1 MTGASGAQYGLR
13 LLECLLQQPVRIYL
27 LLSRPAQVV
36 INMETEHRLP
46 ARASEIQAYFT
57 QLYQAKPGQL
67 QVFERE
73 QWLAPIA
80 SGSGVADVTVVCP
93 CTTGTLSSIA
103 CGSSR
108 NLLERAADVALK
120 ERKKLILVV
129 RETPFSEI
137 HLENMLKHA
146 KIVSEES
153 RPDEVG
159 MNDTVT
165 LYFED
170 DDEEEVY
177 RLVTSIRGNSLENR
191 ISIESPLGKAI
202 EGHHVG
208 DQVEVKVNDK
218 SSYVVEIRKIENT
231 GDDGTDKLRSF

>member
-13 LLECLLQQPVRIYL
+13 LLECLLQLQCRVYL

-46 ARASEIQAYFT
+46 ARAADIQVYFT
-57 QLYQAKPGQL
+57 TLYQAKPQQL

-137 HLENMLKHA
+137 HLENMLKLTRMGAIIMPANPGFYYKPQTIQELVDFMVARILDH
-146 KIVSEES
+146 IGLSHNLIP
-153 RPDEVG
+153 RWG
-159 MNDTVT
+159 HTDT
-165 LYFED
+165 D
-170 DDEEEVY
+170 SD
-177 RLVTSIRGNSLENR
+177 
-191 ISIESPLGKAI
+191 
-202 EGHHVG
+202 
-208 DQVEVKVNDK
+208 
-218 SSYVVEIRKIENT
+218 
-231 GDDGTDKLRSF
+231 